1 MNKYYIYNSL
11 FLKDIIGERPIVD
24 VTITSPPYWN
34 LKDYGHA
41 QQIGIGQTYD
51 IFLNNL
57 ENVFSMVYDV
67 TKNSGSLWIVA
78 DTLKKNGEM
87 VIFPFD
93 LANRL
98 KRAGW
103 ILQDVIIWNKDK
115 TRPWSHKGK
124 LRNIFEYIL
133 FFTKT
138 KNYKYYLHRIREID
152 QLKKWWIRY
161 PERYSPFGKAPS
173 RAWDIAI
180 PRQGSWGKD
189 TNWVTHACPFPPL
202 LVQRI
207 IKLTTNSGDLVF
219 DPFAGSGVTL
229 AQAEVMKRRFIGI
242 DLNKK
247 YQRMYQER
255 VRPMVKSMMKTDE
268 MRNGRKDKF
277 RIKIWQL
284 RKLKYP
290 REIHRL
296 IKKNKLS
303 ALIRCFFVLEKKD
316 SAFDIY
322 IIARASR
329 SQVKALQRD
338 IQKLSSRAPL
348 SKYELSPNIHV
359 ISLGEKKEVS
369 VFIKKFKG
377 VHLWRYAR
385 GITHFAKDKKALNVI
400 LSDES
405 SKNKTCPDIFSD
417 IFVRI
422 VYSQEVYGCL

>member
-1 MNKYYIYNSL
+1 LIKIINKYHIYNSL
-11 FLKDIIGERPIVD
+11 FLKDIIGESPIVD
-24 VTITSPPYWN
+24 VTVTSPPYWD
-34 LKDYGHA
+34 LKDYEHD
-41 QQIGIGQTYD
+41 QQIGLGQTYD
-51 IFLNNL
+51 IFLNDL
-57 ENVFSMVYDV
+57 EKVFSMVYDV

-87 VIFPFD
+87 VLFPFD
-93 LANRL
+93 LASRL
-98 KRAGW
+98 KRVGW
-103 ILQDVIIWNKDK
+103 TLQDVIIWNKDK

-138 KNYKYYLHRIREID
+138 KNFKYYLHRIREIN

-173 RAWDIAI
+173 RAWEIAI

-189 TNWVTHACPFPPL
+189 TNWVTHACPFPPS

-207 IKLTTNSGDLVF
+207 IQLTTNSGDLVF

-229 AQAEVMKRRFIGI
+229 AQAEVMGRRFAGF
-242 DLNKK
+242 DLNKE
-247 YQRMYQER
+247 YQNMYLKR

-268 MRNGRKDKF
+268 MQNGKKDRF

-290 REIHRL
+290 REIYRL
-296 IKKNKLS
+296 VKKNKLS
-303 ALIRCFFVLEKKD
+303 ALIKLFVVVDKK
-316 SAFDIY
+316 SSMTNIY
-322 IIARASR
+322 IITEASHNQ
-329 SQVKALQRD
+329 SKTLQQY
-338 IQKLSSRAPL
+338 IQKLSSQPPL

-359 ISLGEKKEVS
+359 ISLGNKKDVS
-369 VFIKKFKG
+369 MFRKK
-377 VHLWRYAR
+377 VHENYLWRYSK
-385 GITHFAKDKKALNVI
+385 GVTHFAKDKKALSAI
-400 LSDES
+400 LLDIS
-405 SKNKTCPDIFSD
+405 SKNKRCPDIFSN

-422 VYSQEVYGCL
+422 A